1 MYIGFAKKLFQYFL
15 ELSVNYLPT
24 LELRGRPIDVTDS
37 DRTFD
42 RCNGSHDLD
51 WRHLVEIP

>member
-24 LELRGRPIDVTDS
+24 LELRGRHIDVTDS
-37 DRTFD
+37 D
-42 RCNGSHDLD
+42 
-51 WRHLVEIP
+51 I